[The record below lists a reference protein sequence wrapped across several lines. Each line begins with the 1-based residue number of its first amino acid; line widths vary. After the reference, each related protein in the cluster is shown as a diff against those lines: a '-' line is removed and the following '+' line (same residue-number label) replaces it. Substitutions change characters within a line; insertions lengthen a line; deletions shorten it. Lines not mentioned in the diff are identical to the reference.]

1 MLHFNRILDKK
12 INLKV
17 MKIIK
22 QLSSVCLPLLGM
34 LVLGSCADNFIEQPA
49 LGALDDQ
56 VVTTADGAQKL
67 LIGAYGALDGQQDAG
82 SALGGGNPWEAAPDN
97 WVYGTVAGGEA
108 SKGSFGGDQPAID
121 QIVKFIS
128 NPANGF
134 YNTKWKALYE
144 GVVRC
149 NNTLRILSNVEE
161 IADAERL
168 SIEAQAHFLR
178 GHYYFELKK
187 MWNMVPYIDE
197 TTEDANQPNDADIW
211 PLIEADFQFAYDNL
225 SPTQSDFA
233 RANKWA
239 AGAYLGKTFLYQ
251 KKFAEAR
258 EIFNTV
264 ITSGVN
270 SGGASYDLTTFF
282 KDNFDAATENNVETV
297 FDIQMVANDGTSTI
311 ANSNS
316 GGKLNFPYNS
326 PFRCCGFYQPSQDLM
341 NSYRTDESTGLPYL
355 NNYNADPVKSDFGIS
370 ADDSFTPYTGS
381 LDPRADWT
389 IGRRGVPYHDWGN
402 HPGIAWIREQSYGG
416 PYAPKKTIYRQATQ
430 DIYADQSSWAPGTAI
445 NVHVIR
451 FADVLLMG
459 AEAEA
464 QTGNLNTA
472 LEYVNRIRNRAAA
485 KDGFLK
491 KYIDNADPLAGFTDQ
506 DAANYNIQP
515 YTASQFS
522 SQENALEAIYF
533 ERKLELAMEGHRFFD
548 LVRWGTAEKT
558 LNAYFDY
565 QGKITTDVRG
575 GKFISGKNDYYPIP
589 QAQIDLSIGGDG
601 TPVLTQ
607 NPGY

>member
-1 MLHFNRILDKK
+1 
-12 INLKV
+12 

-22 QLSSVCLPLLGM
+22 QISKFYLPIIGLL
-34 LVLGSCADNFIEQPA
+34 LLGSCSDNFLEQPV
-49 LGALDDQ
+49 LGALGDDI
-56 VVTTADGAQKL
+56 VTTTEGAQKL
-67 LIGAYGALDGQQDAG
+67 LIGAYGALDGQQDANN
-82 SALGGGNPWEAAPDN
+82 ALGGGGPWEAAPDD

-128 NPANGF
+128 NPSNGF
-134 YNTKWKALYE
+134 FNTKWKAVYE
-144 GVVRC
+144 GVARC
-149 NNTLRILSNVEE
+149 NNTLRILGNVEE
-161 IADAERL
+161 ISDADRL
-168 SIEAQAHFLR
+168 SIEAQARFLR

-187 MWNMVPYIDE
+187 MWNMVPYVDE
-197 TTEDANQPNDADIW
+197 NTEDPQQPNDVDIW
-211 PLIEADFQFAYDNL
+211 PMIEADFQFAYDNL
-225 SPTQSDFA
+225 PATQSDFA

-239 AGAYLGKTFLYQ
+239 AAAYLGKTYLYQ

-258 EIFNTV
+258 DIFTTV

-270 SGGASYDLTTFF
+270 SGGVKYDLVPFF
-282 KDNFDAATENNVETV
+282 KDNFDPATENNAETV

-311 ANSNS
+311 TNSNQ

-355 NNYNADPVKSDFGIS
+355 SNYNAAPVKSDFGVG
-370 ADDSFTPYTGS
+370 AGDSFTPYTGS

-389 IGRRGVPYHDWGN
+389 IGRRGIPYHDWGN
-402 HPGIAWIREQSYGG
+402 HPGASWVREQSYGG
-416 PYAPKKTIYRQATQ
+416 PYAPKKNIYRQATQ

-445 NVHVIR
+445 NVHIIR

-472 LEYVNRIRNRAAA
+472 MGYVNRVRERAANKA
-485 KDGFLK
+485 GFLK
-491 KYIDNADPLAGFTDQ
+491 KYIDDADPLAGFSNQ
-506 DAANYNIQP
+506 DAANYNISD
-515 YTASQFS
+515 YTSSEFASQES
-522 SQENALEAIYF
+522 ALEAIYF

-548 LVRWGTAEKT
+548 LVRWGIADQT

-565 QGKITTDVRG
+565 QGNITTDVRG
-575 GKFISGKNDYYPIP
+575 GRFISGKNDYYPIP
-589 QAQIDLSIGGDG
+589 QAQIDLSVGADG
-601 TPVLTQ
+601 LPSLKQ

>member
-1 MLHFNRILDKK
+1 MNILKKQNRIYLAA
-12 INLKV
+12 V
-17 MKIIK
+17 MGAF
-22 QLSSVCLPLLGM
+22 LFYACS
-34 LVLGSCADNFIEQPA
+34 DNFLEQPA
-49 LGALDDQ
+49 LGALDNE
-56 VVTTADGAQKL
+56 VVTNTSGVQKL
-67 LIGAYGALDGQQDAG
+67 LIGAYGALDGQQDADN
-82 SALGGGNPWEAAPDN
+82 ALGGGGPWEAAPDN

-128 NPANGF
+128 NPTNGY

-144 GVVRC
+144 GVARC
-149 NNTLRILSNVEE
+149 NNTLRILGNVED
-161 IADAERL
+161 ISDAERL
-168 SIEAQAHFLR
+168 NVEAQAKFLR

-197 TTEDANQPNDADIW
+197 NTEDPQQPNDMDIW
-211 PLIEADFQFAYDNL
+211 PMIEADFQFAYDNL
-225 SPTQSDFA
+225 PPTQAEFA

-239 AGAYLGKTFLYQ
+239 AGAYLGKTLLYQ
-251 KKFAEAR
+251 QKFAEAR
-258 EIFNTV
+258 EVFNTV
-264 ITSGVN
+264 IASGVN
-270 SGGASYDLTTFF
+270 SGGTKYDLIPFF
-282 KDNFDAATENNVETV
+282 KDNFDAATENNAETV

-311 ANSNS
+311 TNSNQ

-341 NSYRTDESTGLPYL
+341 NSYKTNEDTGLPDID
-355 NNYNADPVKSDFGIS
+355 NYNQNPVKNDMGLTVDQ
-370 ADDSFTPYTGS
+370 AFTPYEGS

-389 IGRRGVPYHDWGN
+389 IGRRGIPYHDWGN

-416 PYAPKKTIYRQATQ
+416 PFAPKKNIYRQATQ
-430 DIYADQSSWAPGTAI
+430 DIYADQSSWAPGTAL
-445 NVHVIR
+445 NVHIIR

-464 QTGNLNTA
+464 QTGNLNAA
-472 LEYVNRIRNRAAA
+472 LDYVNRVRERAGNE
-485 KDGFLK
+485 DGFLK
-491 KYIDNADPLAGFTDQ
+491 EYLNDANPMGGFNEDQ
-506 DAANYNIQP
+506 DAANYNISP

-522 SQENALEAIYF
+522 SQEQALEAIYF

-548 LVRWGTAEKT
+548 LVRWGIAEET

-565 QGKITTDVRG
+565 QGAITTDVRG
-575 GKFISGKNDYYPIP
+575 GNFISGKSEYYPIP
-589 QAQIDLSIGGDG
+589 QAQIDLSTGASGEPTLI
-601 TPVLTQ
+601 Q

>member
-1 MLHFNRILDKK
+1 
-12 INLKV
+12 

-22 QLSSVCLPLLGM
+22 QISKFYLPIIGLL
-34 LVLGSCADNFIEQPA
+34 LLGSCSDNFLEQPV
-49 LGALDDQ
+49 LGALGDEI
-56 VVTTADGAQKL
+56 VTTTEGAQKL
-67 LIGAYGALDGQQDAG
+67 LIGAYGALDGQQDADN
-82 SALGGGNPWEAAPDN
+82 ALGGGGPWEAAPDD

-128 NPANGF
+128 NPSNGF
-134 YNTKWKALYE
+134 FNTKWKAVYE
-144 GVVRC
+144 GVARC
-149 NNTLRILSNVEE
+149 NNTLRLVVNVEDISE
-161 IADAERL
+161 AERL
-168 SIEAQAHFLR
+168 NIEAQARFLR

-187 MWNMVPYIDE
+187 MWNMVPYVDE
-197 TTEDANQPNDADIW
+197 NTENPQQPNDVDIW
-211 PLIEADFQFAYDNL
+211 PMIEADFQFAYDNL
-225 SPTQSDFA
+225 PATQSDFA

-239 AGAYLGKTFLYQ
+239 AAAYLGKTYLYE

-258 EIFNTV
+258 DIFTTV

-270 SGGASYDLTTFF
+270 SGGVKYDLVPFF
-282 KDNFDAATENNVETV
+282 KDNFDPATENNAETV

-311 ANSNS
+311 TNSNQ

-341 NSYRTDESTGLPYL
+341 NSYRTDESTGLPYV
-355 NNYNADPVKSDFGIS
+355 NSYNADPVKSDFGVG
-370 ADDSFTPYTGS
+370 AGESFTPYTGS

-389 IGRRGVPYHDWGN
+389 IGRRGIPYHDWGN
-402 HPGIAWIREQSYGG
+402 HPGVSWIREQSYGG
-416 PYAPKKTIYRQATQ
+416 PYAPKKNIYRQATQ

-445 NVHVIR
+445 NVHIIR

-472 LEYVNRIRNRAAA
+472 MQYVNRVRERAANKA
-485 KDGFLK
+485 GFLK
-491 KYIDNADPLAGFTDQ
+491 KYIDDADPLAGFSDQ
-506 DAANYNIQP
+506 DAANYNISD
-515 YTASQFS
+515 YTSSEFG
-522 SQENALEAIYF
+522 SQESALAAIYF

-548 LVRWGTAEKT
+548 LVRWGIAEQT

-565 QGKITTDVRG
+565 QGGITTDVRG
-575 GKFISGKNDYYPIP
+575 GSFISGKNDYYPIP
-589 QAQIDLSIGGDG
+589 QAQIDLSVGADG
-601 TPVLTQ
+601 LPTLKQ